1 MIIVDE
7 ILDQMDATKSGVV
20 AGSVTQTI
28 QSGVETVPTSIIQ
41 QKVGGSAG
49 NTYTTLPL
57 YPIVSN
63 CCMDK
68 SFIHMVFNIRFDV
81 TAKVSAALAD
91 SHLATVYLPMWFGP
105 NDTSALPNQVQV
117 LLEGSTIYNTNY
129 QREESVLSNNSLPE
143 ILLRGSD
150 RYSTIDKLKQG
161 VRAQPMQRL
170 LIPIDFAANGTTA
183 TAHVDV
189 KFDLEIDMN
198 TLNPLLSNMHFTTKH
213 FGKLQLKL
221 FFAEIEKALCFCPDY
236 NFSMLNSATTTSAI
250 TLNTS
255 LLKGQIRDSFYSF
268 YPFAEYVTTGA
279 IDKTKIPFY
288 GLRYDKTGS
297 AWVDSVLLSE
307 VTFSNSTAATNN
319 EFFKVDKVDMCQTN
333 FDIRYE
339 EYQRLESH
347 FTSMG
352 SIIIPTQTWRT
363 TPFQS
368 SPSSSEWS
376 GNYVGIGSGNNIDF
390 VGVWCHSLKSPCC
403 FYTLPL
409 TGVQFQINGQNINP
423 IPYPY
428 IDRRAVTDFTQAI
441 IDTDHEEI
449 SKDYTD
455 CLNFLNIENSED
467 YVNHDALAVPD
478 YYNRNGVLV
487 SPGLSNANKFAMYFS
502 TNLPDSFHTGKCVLE
517 DTVNT
522 PNVRLIGSY
531 SSSFRGINT
540 NAKRALYPIWYD
552 NFNGA
557 DGSLLGFSLFC
568 DYCIVLKYD
577 ASRGVCFDGVLSPA
591 APYL

>member
-7 ILDQMDATKSGVV
+7 ILDMMDATKSGVV
-20 AGSVTQTI
+20 AESVTQTI

-41 QKVGGSAG
+41 QKAGGSAG

-68 SFIHMVFNIRFDV
+68 SFIHMVFKTKFRVDV
-81 TAKVSAALAD
+81 TLPAAI
-91 SHLATVYLPMWFGP
+91 HATHAGRVYVPMWFGP

-143 ILLRGSD
+143 IILRGSD

-170 LIPIDFAANGTTA
+170 LMEVDIAANGTTGHA
-183 TAHVDV
+183 DIPVT
-189 KFDLEIDMN
+189 FDLEIDMN

-221 FFAEIEKALCFCPDY
+221 FFAEIEKSFCFCPDY
-236 NFSMLNSATTTSAI
+236 NFSMLNEATTTSAA

-268 YPFAEYVTTGA
+268 YPFAEHFKETIA
-279 IDKTKIPFY
+279 STKIPFY
-288 GLRYDKTGS
+288 GLTYDTVEGGGGF
-297 AWVDSVLLSE
+297 VGSVLL
-307 VTFSNSTAATNN
+307 TNIKFSNPDSGN
-319 EFFKVDKVDMCQTN
+319 FFQVDKIDMCQTN

-368 SPSSSEWS
+368 SPSQAEWS

-390 VGVWCHSLKSPCC
+390 AGVWCHSLRSPCC

-428 IDRRAVTDFTQAI
+428 IDRRAVTDFTQTI

-449 SKDYTD
+449 SKDYVD
-455 CLNFLNIENSED
+455 SLNFLNIDNSQD
-467 YVNHDALAVPD
+467 YVNGEALSVPA
-478 YYNRNGVLV
+478 YYNRGGVLV

-517 DTVNT
+517 STVNT
-522 PNVRLIGSY
+522 PNVRLIGL
-531 SSSFRGINT
+531 SSSAFRGINT
-540 NAKRALYPIWYD
+540 NTERVKYPIWYD

>member
-68 SFIHMVFNIRFDV
+68 SFIHKRFTVRFRVDV
-81 TAKVSAALAD
+81 TLPAAIDAD
-91 SHLATVYLPMWFGP
+91 HDGTAYVPMWFGP
-105 NDTSALPNQVQV
+105 SDTSALPNQVQV

-143 ILLRGSD
+143 IILRGSN

-161 VRAQPMQRL
+161 VKDQPMQRL
-170 LIPIDFAANGTTA
+170 LIAVPITHNTT
-183 TAHVDV
+183 TGHTDV
-189 KFDLEIDMN
+189 EVVFDLAIDMN

-221 FFAEIEKALCFCPDY
+221 FFAEIEKAFCFCPDY
-236 NFSMLNSATTTSAI
+236 NFSMLNKADTTSAAS
-250 TLNTS
+250 LNTS
-255 LLKGQIRDSFYSF
+255 LLKGQIRDSFYAF
-268 YPFAEYVTTGA
+268 YPFAEYVTEGA
-279 IDKTKIPFY
+279 IAKTKIPFY
-288 GLRYDKTGS
+288 CLTRDDTTG
-297 AWVDSVLLSE
+297 DTTFKSVLLE
-307 VTFSNSTAATNN
+307 NITFSNPDSGNFYA
-319 EFFKVDKVDMCQTN
+319 VDKVDMCQTN

-368 SPSSSEWS
+368 SPTNTPGNGWT

-409 TGVQFQINGQNINP
+409 QGVQFQINGQNINP

-428 IDRRAVTDFTQAI
+428 IDTRAVTDFTQAI

-449 SKDYTD
+449 SKDYVN
-455 CLNFLNIENSED
+455 CLTFLNIDNTDS
-467 YVNHDALAVPD
+467 YVNKANLTVPA
-478 YYNRNGVLV
+478 YYNRGGVLT

-522 PNVRLIGSY
+522 PNVRLIGEY
-531 SSSFRGINT
+531 SSAFYTKNSAARD
-540 NAKRALYPIWYD
+540 LYPIWYD
-552 NFNGA
+552 NYNGKL
-557 DGSLLGFSLFC
+557 GSLLGFSLFC